1 MSNFAAFRYYAEAIV
16 MKKINENNI
25 GWMAAGLAF
34 LSSYAFFQFAYPY
47 HLMRREQLDL
57 FLYDT
62 QYISETYRGIGW
74 LSRFSGD
81 FVDQFLYFPVLGPVL
96 IALLLTGV
104 GVVAYRICRQFMARK
119 FALPVAALFF
129 AWSFMRETGTQYLTQ
144 YTVATLTYLLLI
156 YAGLKVRT
164 TWMKPIAVCIFLSA
178 GIYCLDKPWH
188 PQYGPL
194 WSTPSVMIEKVM
206 AIDVNVSR
214 GNWKKAYKLSRENL
228 HNNEASY
235 LSNLADAA
243 NGRLGDDIF
252 SRTQDYTNSL
262 FLWVSDQVSQ
272 FTNGMAGE
280 AWYNLG
286 DMTLAEQSA
295 IVALQFS
302 PKHTGARYITRLAQV
317 TLINGEYGA
326 AQKYLTMLSKTLTYR
341 KWAIRMMPENHD
353 QNTLQWLAKSRMN
366 LAHGDI
372 VYGRNDFRPVLKG
385 LLEANPDN
393 SLARQYL
400 LCYDLL
406 IFELDDFM
414 EDYMERPIEG
424 RAYEEG
430 ALIWLSLRG
439 QVDEEHTRQLGIGEQ
454 SVKRLAHFYQD
465 PDRYSNTYW
474 YYYMKEMQK

>member
-1 MSNFAAFRYYAEAIV
+1 
-16 MKKINENNI
+16 MKRINENSI
-25 GWMAAGLAF
+25 GWITAGLAF

-47 HLMRREQLDL
+47 HLMRREQLNL
-57 FLYDT
+57 FLYDG
-62 QYISETYRGIGW
+62 QYISETYDEVGG
-74 LSRFSGD
+74 LAHFLGD
-81 FVDQFLYFPVLGPVL
+81 FVDQFLYFPVVGPVL
-96 IALLLTGV
+96 IALLLTAV
-104 GVVAYRICRQFMARK
+104 GIVVYRLCRLVLNRK
-119 FALPVAALFF
+119 FALPIAALVFS
-129 AWSFMRETGTQYLTQ
+129 WSFMRETSTQYLTQ
-144 YTVATLTYLLLI
+144 YTVATLGYLALLL
-156 YAGLKVRT
+156 AGLSI
-164 TWMKPIAVCIFLSA
+164 KPEWKRWGAVCVFFAFAVLSL
-178 GIYCLDKPWH
+178 GKPFH

-194 WSTPSVMIEKVM
+194 WSTPSIMIEKVM
-206 AIDVNVSR
+206 ALDVNVSR
-214 GNWKKAYKLSRENL
+214 GNWKKAYRLSRENL

-243 NGRLGDDIF
+243 AGRLGDEIF

-295 IVALQFS
+295 IVSLQFS

-341 KWAIRMMPENHD
+341 RWAISMMPENHD
-353 QNTLQWLAKSRMN
+353 QKSLQWLADARKN
-366 LAHGDI
+366 ITHGDI

-406 IFELDDFM
+406 LFELDDFM
-414 EDYMERPIEG
+414 ADYMEMPIEG

-430 ALIWLSLRG
+430 ALIWLSIRG
-439 QVDEEHTRQLGIGEQ
+439 QVDDAHTRQLGISEQ
-454 SVKRLAHFYQD
+454 SVRRLAGFYQD
-465 PDRYSNTYW
+465 PERYRNTYW
-474 YYYMKEMQK
+474 YYYMSEMQK